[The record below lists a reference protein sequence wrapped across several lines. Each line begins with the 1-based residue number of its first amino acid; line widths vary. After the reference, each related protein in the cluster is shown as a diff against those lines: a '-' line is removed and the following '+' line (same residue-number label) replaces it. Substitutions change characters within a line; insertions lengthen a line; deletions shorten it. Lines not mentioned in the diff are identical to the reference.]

1 MLYTKIIRRVDD
13 FGRIVIP
20 KEIRQRVGITE
31 GTPMEIMMEKDTIVL
46 RKYPSGNLLSETV
59 QILETQIEDYLSD
72 GSKLENL
79 IEVRKYINAVKSLL
93 NEENK

>member
-1 MLYTKIIRRVDD
+1 MLYTEIIRRVDD

-20 KEIRQRVGITE
+20 KEIRQRAGITE

-46 RKYPSGNLLSETV
+46 RKYTSGNLLSETV
-59 QILETQIEDYLSD
+59 QILETQIEDYLSE

-79 IEVRKYINAVKSLL
+79 MEVRKHINAVKVLL
-93 NEENK
+93 KKENK

>member
-1 MLYTKIIRRVDD
+1 MLYTEIIRRMDD

-20 KEIRQRVGITE
+20 KEIRQRAGITE

-59 QILETQIEDYLSD
+59 QILETQIEDYLSE

-79 IEVRKYINAVKSLL
+79 MEVRKHINAVKVLL
-93 NEENK
+93 KKENK

>member
-1 MLYTKIIRRVDD
+1 MLYTEIIRRVDD
-13 FGRIVIP
+13 LGRIVIP
-20 KEIRQRVGITE
+20 KEIRQRAGITE

-59 QILETQIEDYLSD
+59 QILETQIEDYLSE

-79 IEVRKYINAVKSLL
+79 MEVRKHINAVKVLL
-93 NEENK
+93 KKENK

>member
-1 MLYTKIIRRVDD
+1 MLYTEIIRRVDD

-20 KEIRQRVGITE
+20 KEIRQRAGITE

-46 RKYPSGNLLSETV
+46 RKYPSGNQLSETV
-59 QILETQIEDYLSD
+59 QILETQIEDYLSE

-79 IEVRKYINAVKSLL
+79 MEVRKHINAVKVLL
-93 NEENK
+93 KKENK

>member
-1 MLYTKIIRRVDD
+1 MLYTEIIRRVDD

-20 KEIRQRVGITE
+20 KEIRQRAGITE
-31 GTPMEIMMEKDTIVL
+31 GTPMKIMMEKDTIVL

-59 QILETQIEDYLSD
+59 QILETQIEDYLSE

-79 IEVRKYINAVKSLL
+79 MEVRKHINAVKVLL
-93 NEENK
+93 KKENK

>member
-1 MLYTKIIRRVDD
+1 MLYTEIIRRVDD

-20 KEIRQRVGITE
+20 KEIRQRSGITE

-59 QILETQIEDYLSD
+59 QILETQIEDYLSE

-79 IEVRKYINAVKSLL
+79 MEVRKHINAVKVLL
-93 NEENK
+93 KKENK